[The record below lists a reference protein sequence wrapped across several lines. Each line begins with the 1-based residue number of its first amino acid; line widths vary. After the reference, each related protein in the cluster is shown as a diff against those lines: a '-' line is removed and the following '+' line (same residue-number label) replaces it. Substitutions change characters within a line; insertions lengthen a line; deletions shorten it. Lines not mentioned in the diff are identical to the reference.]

1 MTDVT
6 FTDVTPG
13 FKKKKSLPLGLKHH
27 PWVWF
32 GVSCQVS
39 PLLHLEPHPQVMT
52 WDLGVHLRI
61 CATRL
66 KVEVRNKTDF
76 QGFLVIFFAFK
87 WTLQSDITPYSYFTC
102 NRYSEWGFSLEKH
115 SCFHHEVVRDG
126 WLIESVIT
134 NLMIFFI
141 GLRRVEKT
149 PKF

>member
-13 FKKKKSLPLGLKHH
+13 LKKKKSLPLGLKHH

-66 KVEVRNKTDF
+66 KVEVSNKTDF

-115 SCFHHEVVRDG
+115 SSSWGGQRWMINRISHHKSDD
-126 WLIESVIT
+126 
-134 NLMIFFI
+134 FFI